1 MRVYFNF
8 DDVFTFDGKKGRF
21 VSDEVKENYWRA
33 LHKGLNLV
41 CLVDSR
47 SSFCNH
53 VSIRNKVSLLK
64 EIVPSLKYVVVC
76 EGTKV
81 DVIKIIEGPNIKECY
96 LLDKS
101 EGEIRY
107 MTESGGTGVYTGYNF
122 DLLFNMIVDSYQNEG
137 KEDKKS
143 TVQNSP
149 KEMVNHPSHYGGAN
163 NPYEA
168 IKVIEAW
175 HLTEDFNV
183 GTAVRYLCRAGSKVL
198 GDNTSDSARV
208 EDLRKAVWYL
218 QRRISELDP
227 KCNKYSE
234 VLSII
239 ESKMKDSS
247 PEVKTEL
254 NKLKAQIFKLG
265 EVVR

>member
-8 DDVFTFDGKKGRF
+8 DDVFTFSGEKKYF
-21 VSDEVKENYWRA
+21 VNDKVKQSYERA

-41 CLVDSR
+41 CMIDSR
-47 SSFCNH
+47 TGCNL
-53 VSIRNKVSLLK
+53 VCVRNEIALLK
-64 EIVPSLKYVVVC
+64 EIFPSLNYIVVC

-81 DVIKIIEGPNIKECY
+81 GSIKAVEGPNIKECY

-107 MTESGGTGVYTGYNF
+107 MTESGGVGVYTGYNF
-122 DLLFNMIVDSYQNEG
+122 DLLFNMIVDSYQDCG

-143 TVQNSP
+143 EVQISS

-227 KCNKYSE
+227 NCNKYSE
-234 VLSII
+234 VLSVI
-239 ESKMKDSS
+239 ESEMKDCN
-247 PEVKTEL
+247 PEVKSEL
-254 NKLKAQIFKLG
+254 NKLKEQIFKLG